1 MCTIEKDGRYT
12 YYICDNKVVCVSSF
26 AKKKIKG
33 IAKCSPN
40 DTFDIEIGKQLSR
53 SRCDLKIA
61 TKRYAKA
68 HNLLIEKLK
77 EINANV
83 IGTVLNDSNNIAK
96 SEYHYYYG
104 KEKKFKWKRKL
115 RS

>member
-77 EINANV
+77 EI
-83 IGTVLNDSNNIAK
+83 SNLQ
-96 SEYHYYYG
+96 E
-104 KEKKFKWKRKL
+104 EKREIHAYEVKAYDTYIDALYKL
-115 RS
+115 EHLSKNL